1 MPHKL
6 KRQNLDFTNRM
17 LRSVW
22 NLVWVVFFRPTPR
35 NFHAW
40 RRFLLRL
47 FGAKIARS
55 AHIYPTVRIWA
66 PWNLEM
72 QEGSGIGEYV
82 DVYSVDK
89 IVLLKNSAV
98 SQYSFLCTATHDY
111 RKLDL
116 PLLTAPIVLGESSW
130 ITADVFVGP
139 GVTIGAGCVVLAR
152 STITRDTDD
161 WKVYGGNPAMFIR
174 DRILE

>member
-1 MPHKL
+1 MAQP
-6 KRQNLDFTNRM
+6 
-17 LRSVW
+17 LRSQHLSFSNMVARSIWHIVW
-22 NLVWVVFFRPTPR
+22 LLLFRPTPR
-35 NFHAW
+35 PFHSW

-47 FGAKIARS
+47 FGAKIDRS
-55 AHIYPTVRIWA
+55 AHVYPTVRVWA

-89 IVLLKNSAV
+89 IILRKNSAV

-116 PLLTAPIVLGESSW
+116 PLLTAPIVLGENSW

-139 GVTIGAGCVVLAR
+139 GVTIGAGSVVLAR
-152 STITRDTDD
+152 STVTRDTDD

>member
-1 MPHKL
+1 MAQP
-6 KRQNLDFTNRM
+6 
-17 LRSVW
+17 LRSQHLPFSNMLARSIWHIVW
-22 NLVWVVFFRPTPR
+22 LVLFRPTPR
-35 NFHAW
+35 PFHSW
-40 RRFLLRL
+40 RRFLLCL
-47 FGAKIARS
+47 FGARIDRS
-55 AHIYPTVRIWA
+55 AHVYPTVRVWA

-72 QEGSGIGEYV
+72 HEGSGIGEYV

-89 IVLLKNSAV
+89 IVLKRNAAV

-116 PLLTAPIVLGESSW
+116 PLLTAPIVLSEDSW

-139 GVTIGAGCVVLAR
+139 GVTIGAGSVVLAR
-152 STITRDTDD
+152 STVTRDTDD
-161 WKVYGGNPAMFIR
+161 WKVYGGNPAVFIR